1 MNRAKGDIKF
11 LQSIFDYDNI
21 YINDIEADGGDI
33 AIFCEDIQKN
43 RAFVSRIKLF
53 APSGKSKTLCIRNA
67 V

>member
-11 LQSIFDYDNI
+11 LQSIFDYDSV

-33 AIFCEDIQKN
+33 AKFCEDIQTN
-43 RAFVSRIKLF
+43 RAFVSGIKLF
-53 APSGKSKTLCIRNA
+53 APSGKSKTLCISTA

>member
-33 AIFCEDIQKN
+33 ANFIVITKRAMKN
-43 RAFVSRIKLF
+43 AKWVS
-53 APSGKSKTLCIRNA
+53 T
-67 V
+67 